1 MSAGPHYDTT
11 RTAQRVGLV
20 QGRRGSPARLAV
32 WPWLI
37 CSSFVACATA
47 PPPLELPEIALVD
60 PAFLSSVEAS
70 SGAPIIGNNR
80 VDILLNGEQTFP
92 ALLDAV
98 RSATRTLT
106 FEAYI
111 FHEGQVAD
119 DLIDAFADRCRAGV
133 RLSMLLDAHG
143 SQNLPDRY
151 IKALR
156 EAGCVIVPEFRPLH
170 PWKWEQTNK
179 RNHRRIMVVD
189 GRVGFTGGY
198 GVDDTWRGDGRT
210 EGRWRET
217 NLRLEGPVV
226 HQLQAAFLEHWREA
240 TGTLL
245 GGADYFPYPP
255 VVVLDTPVQAQVVRS
270 SPLNDNFTLYSVLL
284 QAISAARASIC
295 ISTPYLI
302 PDEAFTKAL
311 RKAVQRGVAVRVL
324 VPSVVNG
331 SGVEY
336 ITQSTQRDHFGP
348 LLAAGIQLY
357 EYAPALLHTKMMVID
372 GHWATVGSTN
382 LDNRSMAMNDELNVV
397 FYDESIARRLEEIFK
412 EDLSHSKRITAD
424 QLHERGW
431 ISRVLGVLTRPV
443 LDYF

>member
-1 MSAGPHYDTT
+1 M
-11 RTAQRVGLV
+11 
-20 QGRRGSPARLAV
+20 
-32 WPWLI
+32 
-37 CSSFVACATA
+37 
-47 PPPLELPEIALVD
+47 
-60 PAFLSSVEAS
+60 
-70 SGAPIIGNNR
+70 
-80 VDILLNGEQTFP
+80 
-92 ALLDAV
+92 
-98 RSATRTLT
+98 
-106 FEAYI
+106 
-111 FHEGQVAD
+111 AD
-119 DLIDAFADRCRAGV
+119 ELIDAFADRCRAGV

-143 SQNLPDRY
+143 SKNLPDRY
-151 IKALR
+151 LNALR

-170 PWKWEQTNK
+170 PWKGEQTNK

-217 NLRLEGPVV
+217 NVRLEGPAV

-255 VVVLDTPVQAQVVRS
+255 VVVTDAPVQAQVVRS
-270 SPLNDNFTLYSVLL
+270 SPLNDNFSLYGVLL
-284 QAISAARASIC
+284 QAISASRTTIC
-295 ISTPYLI
+295 LSTPYLI
-302 PDEAFTKAL
+302 PDEAFTTAL

-348 LLAAGIQLY
+348 LLDAGIQLY

-372 GHWATVGSTN
+372 GRWATVGSTN

-397 FYDESIARRLEEIFK
+397 FYDQSIARRLEEIFK
-412 EDLSHSKRITAD
+412 EDLVHSKRITAE